1 MGSFTNEETN
11 IPPPPFP
18 PDATYT
24 EKIKTE
30 TEGEA
35 NTSWMNMEKREN
47 NEIMED
53 SEDKTADD
61 GATEVENVEMA
72 VI

>member
-1 MGSFTNEETN
+1 
-11 IPPPPFP
+11 
-18 PDATYT
+18 
-24 EKIKTE
+24 
-30 TEGEA
+30 
-35 NTSWMNMEKREN
+35 MNMEKREN